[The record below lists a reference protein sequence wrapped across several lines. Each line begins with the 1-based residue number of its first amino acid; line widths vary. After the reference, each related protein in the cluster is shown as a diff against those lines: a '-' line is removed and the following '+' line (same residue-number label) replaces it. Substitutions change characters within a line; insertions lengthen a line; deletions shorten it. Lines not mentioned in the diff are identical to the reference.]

1 MFNLFSKSDHFSAA
15 KGITP
20 STPSD
25 YVPVTKSTVTYIVL
39 AILVNEDDEFLM
51 MQEAKSSCAGQWYLP
66 AGRIEPGENIVVI
79 NSCVLLAYII
89 IYAALFL
96 LSPLRF

>member
-1 MFNLFSKSDHFSAA
+1 MFFLRSNKNLLISCIFVAA

-25 YVPVTKSTVTYIVL
+25 YTPITKSTVTYIVL
-39 AILVNEDDEFLM
+39 AILVNDNDEFLM

-66 AGRIEPGENIVVI
+66 AGRIEPGENILVRNFHASVRV
-79 NSCVLLAYII
+79 VLL
-89 IYAALFL
+89 
-96 LSPLRF
+96 

>member
-1 MFNLFSKSDHFSAA
+1 MLMIFAFRVNYLAA

-25 YVPVTKSTVTYIVL
+25 YVPITKSTVTYIVL
-39 AILVNEDDEFLM
+39 AILVNDDGEFLM

-66 AGRIEPGENIVVI
+66 AGRIEPGENILV
-79 NSCVLLAYII
+79 
-89 IYAALFL
+89 
-96 LSPLRF
+96 R